1 MKKRLGISVYPD
13 QATPES
19 IKAYIKQAAK
29 YGFERIFTCLISA
42 SGDPEVFLSHFKSMT
57 ECAAA
62 HGMEVIADVDPGV
75 FEIYKINPADL
86 SFFKMLKLSGI
97 RLDLGFSGH
106 EEALMTHNPYG
117 LTIELNMSSGNRYV
131 ENIMSYKPNVSRLY
145 GCHNFYP
152 HRFTGLSDAHFMTCS
167 EQFKNLNLKTAA
179 FINAPSAT
187 IGPWPVRE
195 GLCTLEKH
203 RELSITTQAKD
214 LFNTGLI
221 DDVIIANMF
230 ASEAELKALGTMDRE
245 ILTLNV
251 KFLEGATATERK
263 IVLEEPHYNRGD
275 VSAYMIRST
284 MSRVKY
290 KGHAFPPH
298 DTDDIQSGDVIIES
312 DLYTRYAGELQIA
325 LQAMPSSG
333 RSNRVAVICE
343 EEKPL
348 IYTIKPWQSFR
359 FTVST
364 EE

>member
-13 QATPES
+13 QATPEA
-19 IKAYIKQAAK
+19 IEAYIRLAAK

-42 SGDPEVFLSHFKSMT
+42 SGDPEIFLSHFKAMT
-57 ECAAA
+57 TCATEL
-62 HGMEVIADVDPGV
+62 GMEVIADVDPGV
-75 FEIYKINPADL
+75 FEIYNIEPTDL
-86 SFFKMLKLSGI
+86 GFFKHLNLSGI

-106 EEALMTHNPYG
+106 EEALMTQNDYG
-117 LTIELNMSSGNRYV
+117 LAIELNMSSGNRYV

-152 HRFTGLSDAHFMTCS
+152 HRYTGLSDAHFIKCS

-179 FINAPSAT
+179 FVNAQSAT
-187 IGPWPVRE
+187 IGPWPVSE

-203 RELSITTQAKD
+203 RNLSITTQAKE
-214 LFNTGLI
+214 LFNTELI

-230 ASEAELKALGTMDRE
+230 ASESELKALGSIDRE

-251 KFLEGATATERK
+251 KFLEGATALEKK

-298 DTDDIQSGDVIIES
+298 DTDDIKPGDVIIES
-312 DLYTRYAGELQIA
+312 DLYTRYTGELQLA
-325 LQAMPSSG
+325 LKPMPSSG
-333 RSNRVAVICE
+333 RSNRVAIVCE
-343 EEKPL
+343 EELPL
-348 IYTIKPWQSFR
+348 IHTIKPWQSFR
-359 FTVST
+359 FKTST
-364 EE
+364 ED